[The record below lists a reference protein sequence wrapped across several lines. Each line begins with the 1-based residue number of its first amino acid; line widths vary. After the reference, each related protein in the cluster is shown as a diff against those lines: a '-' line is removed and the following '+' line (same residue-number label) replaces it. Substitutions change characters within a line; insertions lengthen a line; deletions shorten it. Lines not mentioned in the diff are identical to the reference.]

1 MRLYFKAATKSLKL
15 LREFEHRVYI
25 ITGVKVRK
33 GLTHTTTPSSYTCC
47 QPLHISPYSILF

>member
-25 ITGVKVRK
+25 ITGVKV
-33 GLTHTTTPSSYTCC
+33 LTHTMAPSYYFHC